1 MPIDENTFKNMF
13 GNLSEIEK
21 TAKDYAKQMEAI
33 TVTGSAGAGLVNI
46 TVNGKGRVT
55 SVQISEQVYELGDVH
70 TAEVLIAAA
79 FNDAVEKAEK
89 EKMAMASDITKFFR

>member
-1 MPIDENTFKNMF
+1 MTIDENTFKNMF

-21 TAKDYAKQMEAI
+21 TAKDYTKQMEAI

>member
-1 MPIDENTFKNMF
+1 MTIDENTFKNMF

-21 TAKDYAKQMEAI
+21 TAKDYEKQMEAI

>member
-1 MPIDENTFKNMF
+1 
-13 GNLSEIEK
+13 
-21 TAKDYAKQMEAI
+21 MEAI